1 MFKKI
6 LLIITIT
13 ITIITAGCIGDDP
26 EDKKVTDKA
35 EPDNDI
41 DKNNNTKNET
51 GDENGNT
58 TDDDSSGDDNGGV
71 NETDGGTD
79 INKTNGSGNE
89 TDDNGHG
96 NETSGGSHNDTN
108 SGGNGTN
115 NETNNDHDEEY
126 YVHTDILTTVFW
138 IGEEAKEE
146 NGWVSNSMSAWD
158 DKWQEH
164 YGGVDD
170 PDHRSGYYPA
180 GFTPGQ
186 NPFYFSMPYN
196 DFDGSSRRADAY
208 DIIPWADEKEWGEFE
223 SMCKNRW
230 IAITYGDKTAY
241 AQWEDTGPFW
251 EDDGGYV
258 FGEDRPI
265 GEKHDVAGLDVSP
278 AVRDYIGI
286 SDYDRVDW
294 QFIDFENVPDG
305 PWMDVVTE
313 MQVYW
318 E

>member
-1 MFKKI
+1 MLKKI
-6 LLIITIT
+6 LLIITI
-13 ITIITAGCIGDDP
+13 IFTIISAGCFGDDP
-26 EDKKVTDKA
+26 EDKKEIGNADL
-35 EPDNDI
+35 DNDI
-41 DKNNNTKNET
+41 NNNNNTKNET
-51 GDENGNT
+51 EAGDGNGDGEGDGDEEG
-58 TDDDSSGDDNGGV
+58 
-71 NETDGGTD
+71 NETDSGSEK
-79 INKTNGSGNE
+79 NNTNGSGNE
-89 TDDNGHG
+89 TDGNDHG
-96 NETSGGSHNDTN
+96 NETNGGSHNKTDG
-108 SGGNGTN
+108 GGNSQN
-115 NETNNDHDEEY
+115 NETNNGHDEGY
-126 YVHTDILTTVFW
+126 YVHTNILTTIFW

-146 NGWVSNSMSAWD
+146 NGWVSNSVSAWD

-170 PDHRSGYYPA
+170 PDSRNGYYPS

-208 DIIPWADEKEWGEFE
+208 DIIPWSDEKGWGEFE

-230 IAITYGDKTAY
+230 IAISYSDKTVY

-265 GEKHDVAGLDVSP
+265 GEKHDVAGLDISP

-286 SDYDRVDW
+286 SNHDRVDW
-294 QFIDFENVPDG
+294 QFIDFKDVPDG
-305 PWMDVVTE
+305 PWKNIVTT